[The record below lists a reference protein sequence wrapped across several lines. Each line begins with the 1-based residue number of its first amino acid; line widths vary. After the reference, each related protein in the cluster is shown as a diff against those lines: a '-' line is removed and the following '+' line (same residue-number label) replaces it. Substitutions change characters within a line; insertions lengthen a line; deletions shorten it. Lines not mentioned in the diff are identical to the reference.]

1 MTATRTTGTARRR
14 ARLTLAGLA
23 ALTLALT
30 ACGGDSLEEE
40 GSGGSGGEG
49 EGGKGSVTVGG
60 ANFTEATLMAELY
73 AGVLEEAGYSVSITN
88 VEGRE
93 LYEPELESGGIDV
106 VPEYAATM
114 AEFLNTEVNG
124 PDAEPVASSD
134 ADATVAAL
142 RELAEPRGLTVL
154 DAGDAVNQNAF
165 AVTGDFATEN
175 DLTTLTDLG
184 ELGEPVRLAAGEDC
198 PQRPFCEP
206 GLESTYGIDVTEIVP
221 LGVGTVQ
228 AKQAVQ
234 RGDAELALVS
244 TTDAVLEDFGLVTL
258 ADDQNLQQ
266 ADNLL
271 PVLNT
276 ESLGEERDAIAA
288 LDELTATLTTEHL
301 KELNRAVDSERRKA
315 ADVAHEYL
323 VDQGLVSE

>member
-1 MTATRTTGTARRR
+1 MTATFRAGAVRR
-14 ARLTLAGLA
+14 ARLPLAGLA
-23 ALTLALT
+23 ALALALT
-30 ACGGDSLEEE
+30 ACGGESLEESE
-40 GSGGSGGEG
+40 SGGSSDGGD
-49 EGGKGSVTVGG
+49 GKGSVTVGG

-73 AGVLEEAGYSVSITN
+73 RGVLEEAGYSVSITN
-88 VEGRE
+88 VDSRE

-106 VPEYAATM
+106 VPEYAATL
-114 AEFLNTEVNG
+114 AEFLNTDENG

-134 ADATVAAL
+134 VADTVTAL

-165 AVTGDFATEN
+165 AVTEEFATEN

-206 GLESTYGIDVTEIVP
+206 GLENTYGIDVTEIVP

-228 AKQAVQ
+228 GKQAVQ
-234 RGDAELALVS
+234 RGEAELALVS

-258 ADDQNLQQ
+258 EDDQRLQQ

-271 PVLNT
+271 PVVNAD
-276 ESLGEERDAIAA
+276 SLGGEQDALDA
-288 LDELTATLTTEHL
+288 LDELTATLTTEDL
-301 KELNRAVDSERRKA
+301 KELNRQVDSERRKA
-315 ADVAHEYL
+315 EDAAHDYL
-323 VDQGLVSE
+323 VERGLVG